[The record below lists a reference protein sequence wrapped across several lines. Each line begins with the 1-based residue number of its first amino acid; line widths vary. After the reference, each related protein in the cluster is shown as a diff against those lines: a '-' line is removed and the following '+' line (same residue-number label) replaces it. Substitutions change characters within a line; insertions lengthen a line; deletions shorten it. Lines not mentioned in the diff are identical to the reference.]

1 MLRARKL
8 GPLCE
13 LGLQPPLMENPE
25 VPARGLLLATAEL
38 VFEELRAGL
47 VRAGTRGGVR
57 LAAVETYDEDTTDL
71 LAPERGLIPLGAVQ
85 CGLMPF

>member
-25 VPARGLLLATAEL
+25 VPARGVLLATAEL
-38 VFEELRAGL
+38 AVG
-47 VRAGTRGGVR
+47 
-57 LAAVETYDEDTTDL
+57 LAAS
-71 LAPERGLIPLGAVQ
+71 RGAVGYHGDVEAFEQ
-85 CGLMPF
+85 AR